1 MEKITSLFTNY
12 FHIKNIYIIN
22 IIYSLLFF
30 LILKIFRYIFDCIN
44 LKFNKDEKNL
54 YITTRRNK
62 TVLRIIYFFIIF
74 FIWKEE
80 IRDIITFISFV
91 SAAITLAIRDIIY
104 NYFCG
109 IYIKFMKPIKIEDRI
124 QIGNIIGDVINTRSL
139 FFEILEVNPNT
150 NQSTGKI
157 IYVPNSQIFSETIK
171 NYNTAFKYIW
181 HELEINITIDSN
193 IDLAKEIILNI
204 LNSNETINEIP
215 KKMQREIKKS
225 HAEYRIYFNKFTPIV
240 YTSIND
246 NKIVLSARFLM
257 HPKKIR
263 IVESE
268 IYEKLISEFKKNN
281 INFT

>member
-1 MEKITSLFTNY
+1 MEKITSLFINY

-44 LKFNKDEKNL
+44 LRFNKDEKNL

-109 IYIKFMKPIKIEDRI
+109 IYIKFIKPIKIEDRI
-124 QIGNIIGDVINTRSL
+124 QVGNIIGDVINTRSL

-193 IDLAKEIILNI
+193 VDLAKEIILNI

-225 HAEYRIYFNKFTPIV
+225 HAEYRIYFNKLTPIV

-281 INFT
+281 INFA

>member
-1 MEKITSLFTNY
+1 MEKITSLFINY

-54 YITTRRNK
+54 YLTTRRNK

-109 IYIKFMKPIKIEDRI
+109 VYIKFIKPIKIEDRI
-124 QIGNIIGDVINTRSL
+124 QVGNIIGDVINMRSF

-157 IYVPNSQIFSETIK
+157 IYVSNSQIFSETIK

-181 HELEINITIDSN
+181 HELNINIAIDSN
-193 IDLAKEIILNI
+193 IDLAKEITLNI
-204 LNSNETINEIP
+204 LNSNETIKEIP

-225 HAEYRIYFNKFTPIV
+225 HAEYRIYFNKLTPIV

-268 IYEKLISEFKKNN
+268 IYEKLIAEFKKNN

>member
-1 MEKITSLFTNY
+1 MEKITSLFINY

-62 TVLRIIYFFIIF
+62 TILRIIYFFIIF

-109 IYIKFMKPIKIEDRI
+109 IYIKFIKPIKIEDRI
-124 QIGNIIGDVINTRSL
+124 QVGNIIGDVINMRSL

-181 HELEINITIDSN
+181 HELKINIGIDSN
-193 IDLAKEIILNI
+193 VDLAKEIILNI

-225 HAEYRIYFNKFTPIV
+225 HAEYRIYFNKLTPIV

-281 INFT
+281 INFA

>member
-1 MEKITSLFTNY
+1 MEKITSLFVNY

-44 LKFNKDEKNL
+44 LRFNKDEKNL

-62 TVLRIIYFFIIF
+62 TILRIIYFFIIF

-80 IRDIITFISFV
+80 ISDIITFISFV

-109 IYIKFMKPIKIEDRI
+109 IYIKFIKPIKIEDRI
-124 QIGNIIGDVINTRSL
+124 QVGNIIGDVINTRSL

-181 HELEINITIDSN
+181 HELKINISIDSN

-225 HAEYRIYFNKFTPIV
+225 HAEYRIYFNKLTPIV
-240 YTSIND
+240 YISIND
-246 NKIVLSARFLM
+246 NKVVLSARFLM

-281 INFT
+281 INFA

>member
-1 MEKITSLFTNY
+1 MEKITSLFINY

-44 LKFNKDEKNL
+44 LRFNKDEKNL

-109 IYIKFMKPIKIEDRI
+109 IYIKFIKPIKIEDRI
-124 QIGNIIGDVINTRSL
+124 QVGNIIGDVINTRSL

-193 IDLAKEIILNI
+193 VDLAKEIILNI

-225 HAEYRIYFNKFTPIV
+225 HAEYRIYFNKLTPIV
-240 YTSIND
+240 YTSIDD
-246 NKIVLSARFLM
+246 NKIILSARFLM

-281 INFT
+281 INFA

>member
-44 LKFNKDEKNL
+44 LRFNKDEKNL

-62 TVLRIIYFFIIF
+62 TILRIIYFFIIF

-80 IRDIITFISFV
+80 ISDIITFISFV

-109 IYIKFMKPIKIEDRI
+109 IYIKFIKPIKIEDRI
-124 QIGNIIGDVINTRSL
+124 QVGNIIGDVINTRSL

-181 HELEINITIDSN
+181 HELKINISIDSN

-225 HAEYRIYFNKFTPIV
+225 HAEYRIYFNKLTPIV
-240 YTSIND
+240 YISIND
-246 NKIVLSARFLM
+246 NKVVLSARFLM

-268 IYEKLISEFKKNN
+268 IYEKLINEFKKNN
-281 INFT
+281 INFA

>member
-1 MEKITSLFTNY
+1 MEKITSLFINY

-54 YITTRRNK
+54 YLTTRRNK

-109 IYIKFMKPIKIEDRI
+109 IYIKFIKPIKIEDRI
-124 QIGNIIGDVINTRSL
+124 QVGNIIGDVINTRSL

-193 IDLAKEIILNI
+193 VDLAKEIILNI

-225 HAEYRIYFNKFTPIV
+225 HAEYRIYFNKLTPIV

-246 NKIVLSARFLM
+246 NKIILSARFLM

-281 INFT
+281 INFA

>member
-1 MEKITSLFTNY
+1 MEKITSLFINY

-30 LILKIFRYIFDCIN
+30 IILKIFRYIFDCIN
-44 LKFNKDEKNL
+44 LRFNKDEKNL

-109 IYIKFMKPIKIEDRI
+109 IYIKFIKPIKIEDRI
-124 QIGNIIGDVINTRSL
+124 QVGNIIGDVINTRSL

-193 IDLAKEIILNI
+193 VDLAKEIILNI

-225 HAEYRIYFNKFTPIV
+225 HAEYRIYFNKLTPIV

>member
-54 YITTRRNK
+54 YITSRRNK
-62 TVLRIIYFFIIF
+62 TILRIIYFFIIF

-109 IYIKFMKPIKIEDRI
+109 IYMKFIKPIKIEDRI
-124 QIGNIIGDVINTRSL
+124 EVGNIIGDIINMRSL

-181 HELEINITIDSN
+181 HELEINIAIDSN
-193 IDLAKEIILNI
+193 VDLAKEIILNI

-225 HAEYRIYFNKFTPIV
+225 HTEYRIYYNKLTPIV

-281 INFT
+281 INFA

>member
-1 MEKITSLFTNY
+1 MENITSLFINY

-109 IYIKFMKPIKIEDRI
+109 TYIKFIKPIKIEDRI
-124 QIGNIIGDVINTRSL
+124 QVGNIIGDVINTRSL

-181 HELEINITIDSN
+181 HEFNINIEMDSN
-193 IDLAKEIILNI
+193 VNLAKEIILNI
-204 LNSNETINEIP
+204 LNSHETINEIP

-225 HAEYRIYFNKFTPIV
+225 HTEYRIYYNKLTPIV

-268 IYEKLISEFKKNN
+268 IYEKLINEFKKNN
-281 INFT
+281 INFA

>member
-1 MEKITSLFTNY
+1 MEKITSLFIDY

-54 YITTRRNK
+54 YLTTRRNK

-109 IYIKFMKPIKIEDRI
+109 IYIKFIKPIKIEDRI
-124 QIGNIIGDVINTRSL
+124 QVGNIIGDVINTRSL

-193 IDLAKEIILNI
+193 VDLAKEIILNI

-225 HAEYRIYFNKFTPIV
+225 HAEYRIYFNKLTPIV

-281 INFT
+281 INFA

>member
-62 TVLRIIYFFIIF
+62 TILRIIYFFIIF

-109 IYIKFMKPIKIEDRI
+109 IYIKFIKPIKIEDRI
-124 QIGNIIGDVINTRSL
+124 QVGNIIGDVINTRSL

-181 HELEINITIDSN
+181 HEFEINISIDSN
-193 IDLAKEIILNI
+193 VDLAKEIILNI

-225 HAEYRIYFNKFTPIV
+225 HAEYRV
-240 YTSIND
+240 YTTIND

-268 IYEKLISEFKKNN
+268 IYEKLITEFKKNN
-281 INFT
+281 INFA

>member
-1 MEKITSLFTNY
+1 MEKITSLFINY

-44 LKFNKDEKNL
+44 LRFNKDEKNL

-109 IYIKFMKPIKIEDRI
+109 IYIKFIKPIKIEDRI
-124 QIGNIIGDVINTRSL
+124 QVGNIIGDVINTRSL

-193 IDLAKEIILNI
+193 VDLAKEIILNI

-225 HAEYRIYFNKFTPIV
+225 HAEYRIYFNKLTPIV

>member
-1 MEKITSLFTNY
+1 MEKITSLFINY

-54 YITTRRNK
+54 YLTTRRNK

-109 IYIKFMKPIKIEDRI
+109 IYIKFIKPIKIEDRI
-124 QIGNIIGDVINTRSL
+124 QVGNIIGDVINTRSL

-181 HELEINITIDSN
+181 HEFNINIEMDSN
-193 IDLAKEIILNI
+193 VDLAKEIILNI

-225 HAEYRIYFNKFTPIV
+225 HAEYRIYFNKLTPII
-240 YTSIND
+240 YTSIDD
-246 NKIVLSARFLM
+246 NKIILSARFLM

-268 IYEKLISEFKKNN
+268 IYEKLIAEFKKNN
-281 INFT
+281 INFA